1 MSALSPAPVSS
12 SPPDPAAGSGFG
24 AAVRRLGASLRRHKI
39 LGSLLILLTLM
50 AVVMTARLSVYM
62 WSTDHRDFAL
72 IPDDDFLTRHSCLSA
87 YAAGAALYGQHDPNL
102 YEASHYRPETQDH
115 GLELG
120 ALDPDPYQYPP
131 VLLVPFHGLLSL
143 AGDLPTLRWWWYL
156 IETAVML
163 LALALVA
170 RWLGGERAY
179 VALILAVPLVW
190 GTMPN
195 LLALQFGNIQAV
207 VLVLAILGMIAFE
220 KGRHSLGGA
229 LLAFAVLGK
238 IFPAILVLYLL
249 ARRQWKA
256 LFATAAWG
264 VALCLSVVVFG
275 GWAPWLEFLTYQLPR
290 LSSGEAFADL
300 FIQVPIS
307 ALINLSYS
315 SIPFKLDALGLIEAP
330 QVSQW
335 AAVAGNAMVA
345 LAAIVLG
352 FFDAKRPLAS
362 AAAADGG
369 RRLLLVMGWLSLVNL
384 STLQATMSPRYA
396 VIGTLWLLT
405 LWAAGR
411 PAAET
416 TRTAFLVAGAGL
428 LMLLAIPDPGLILVS
443 QLANIG
449 INLAVAIHRAVAG
462 SAAAGSTA
470 ERAKGGSLV
479 GAAVS
484 V

>member
-1 MSALSPAPVSS
+1 MSALSGLPS
-12 SPPDPAAGSGFG
+12 SPSPMDSSQGPLPAG
-24 AAVRRLGASLRRHKI
+24 RRLLASLRRHKF
-39 LGSLLILLTLM
+39 LGALLILLTLA
-50 AVVMTARLSVYM
+50 AVVLTARLSVYM
-62 WSTDHRDFAL
+62 WSTDNRDFAL

-87 YAAGAALYGQHDPNL
+87 YAAGAALYGQRDPNL

-131 VLLVPFHGLLSL
+131 VLLVPFQALLKL
-143 AGDLPTLRWWWYL
+143 AGDLPSLRWWWYL
-156 IETAVML
+156 IETAIV
-163 LALALVA
+163 LAAFALVA

-195 LLALQFGNIQAV
+195 LLAMQFGNVQAV
-207 VLVLAILGMIAFE
+207 VLVLAVLGMIAFE
-220 KGRHSLGGA
+220 KGRTSLGGA
-229 LLAFAVLGK
+229 LLACAILGK

-249 ARRQWKA
+249 ARRQWRA

-264 VALCLSVVVFG
+264 AALCLSVVVFG
-275 GWAPWLEFLTYQLPR
+275 GWAPWLEFFTYQLPR

-300 FIQVPIS
+300 FIAVPIS

-315 SIPFKLDALGLIEAP
+315 SLPYKLDAIGLLEAP

-335 AAVAGNAMVA
+335 AAIAGNAMVA
-345 LAAIVLG
+345 LAAVVLG
-352 FFDAKRPLAS
+352 HFDAQRPPAT

-369 RRLLLVMGWLSLVNL
+369 RRLLLVLGWLSLVNL

-411 PAAET
+411 PAAQT
-416 TRTAFLVAGAGL
+416 TRTAFLVAGGVL
-428 LMLLAIPDPGLILVS
+428 LMLLAIPDPALILVS
-443 QLANIG
+443 QLANIA
-449 INLAVAIHRAVAG
+449 INLAVAAHR
-462 SAAAGSTA
+462 AAAGTA
-470 ERAKGGSLV
+470 AAATAKDGSLA
-479 GAAVS
+479 GAAVGA
-484 V
+484 